1 MAGTIE
7 IRLALIGLSS
17 NLGLQGVGNQ
27 DSTTMADSTF
37 DAATGARDDEVVEA
51 VLRERAAHLPARD
64 GAAESAVLARLAQA
78 LADTPE
84 HVLQLLADAV
94 RALCGADA
102 VVVAVRDGTDGSDGG
117 TVRWCVVSGALAGH
131 EGERWGLDECAC
143 GTVIRADGAVL
154 LEQPADTV
162 PSLRACGVPVAE
174 FLGVPWHL
182 HGGAAG
188 ALAAVLADDGA
199 HFDAEDLRRL
209 RTCAAFAAAAHQASG
224 GDIERKVE
232 ERLRPVLATKEHL
245 EREVEESRAAERL
258 LREHKALIDATL
270 SISTVGVL
278 YFDIDGTVHDVN
290 AAFERMTGY
299 TRAELRTMPNWRDM
313 TPSEFWDV
321 SARALR
327 DLIDKGVTLP
337 YTKQMKRKD
346 GSRWW
351 GLFAP
356 ARISGDGA
364 NARCVLFVIDVTE
377 NKETEARLAESEERF
392 RAMVE
397 GFAQTVWETDAHGR
411 VVTGSPTWTT
421 YTGQAESASLGVGW
435 IEAVHPD
442 DRAYA
447 LREWRAAVGTRR
459 ILNAEFRVQMASGG
473 WRWTNARAAPLFN
486 RDGSVRKWVGMHID
500 VDERRRTQA
509 ALAESERRYRMLF
522 EAMDEGFLLAT
533 VRFDDT
539 GRPAGLDYAE
549 ANPAAVRM
557 ANIAYVGPG
566 QLRMRPEH
574 EPCWLDACAQVVR
587 TGVSSRSQC
596 FSQPLASWYDFFVY
610 PVGGRQVPRVAILFH
625 DITVRRRAE
634 DALRESEGRFRAL
647 ADASPALVYQFD
659 TDGNVI
665 YLNQR
670 CVTDAVIAED
680 GKTGWKS
687 ITRPADMDAYL
698 RDVYDGIRTR
708 GAYTQR
714 VQTVVKDGSRHWFES
729 HASPWHSGDGEH
741 RGYVGISLDITGA
754 VQAEEALKEADR
766 RKDEFLATLAH
777 ELRNPLAPISNAV
790 QLMSRPDGRRQADR
804 VVEMVGRQVKQMARL
819 VDDLL
824 EVSRITRGKIELK
837 LERVP
842 FAEIVHGAVET
853 SQPMIDRAGHQL
865 AVALPEQPLVLEA
878 DRVRLTQVFAN
889 LLNNAAKYT
898 DTGGRIW
905 LDARREDGQVV
916 ATVRDTGIGIP
927 ADALPC
933 VFDMFAQAHR
943 SAGKGQGGLGIG
955 LTMVRSL
962 VEMHHGT
969 VEARSAG
976 PGQGSEFIVRLP
988 LAPERDV
995 DDDAPPLGQARPAA
1009 PFHGQRILVVDDNRD
1024 AADTL
1029 GLLLEADGA
1038 EVRVVYDGRAA
1049 LAMADSFQPTSVLLD
1064 LGMPGMDGYEVA
1076 RRLRQDER
1084 FAGVRIAALT
1094 GWGQDADRRQTHTRG
1109 FSHHLTKPVSLEE
1122 LHQILV

>member
-1 MAGTIE
+1 
-7 IRLALIGLSS
+7 
-17 NLGLQGVGNQ
+17 
-27 DSTTMADSTF
+27 MADSTP
-37 DAATGARDDEVVEA
+37 DAATGVRDDEVVEA

-64 GAAESAVLARLAQA
+64 GPAEMDVMARLAQA

-84 HVLQLLADAV
+84 HVLQHLADAA

-102 VVVAVRDGTDGSDGG
+102 VVVAARDGHDGG

-154 LEQPADTV
+154 MEQPADKF
-162 PSLRACGVPVAE
+162 PSLRASGVPVAE
-174 FLGVPWHL
+174 FLGVPWRV

-188 ALAAVLADDGA
+188 ALAAVLADGGA
-199 HFDAEDLRRL
+199 RFDAADLHRL
-209 RTCAAFAAAAHQASG
+209 RACAAFAAAAHQAG
-224 GDIERKVE
+224 GGRAGADGGEIERKVE
-232 ERLRPVLATKEHL
+232 ERLRPVLESKEHL

-270 SISTVGVL
+270 TISTVGVL
-278 YFDIDGTVHDVN
+278 YFDIDGTVRDVN

-299 TRAELRTMPNWRDM
+299 TRDELRTMPNWRAM
-313 TPSEFWDV
+313 TPPEFWDV

-327 DLIDKGVTLP
+327 DLIDNGVTSP

-356 ARISGDGA
+356 ARISGEGA

-411 VVTGSPTWTT
+411 VVTGSPSWTA
-421 YTGQAESASLGVGW
+421 YTGQPESASLGVGW

-442 DRAYA
+442 DRAYV

-459 ILNAEFRVQMASGG
+459 TLNAEFRVQMASGG

-533 VRFDDT
+533 VRFDET
-539 GRPAGLDYAE
+539 GRPTGLDYAE

-566 QLRMRPEH
+566 QLRIRPEH

-596 FSQPLASWYDFFVY
+596 FSQPLGSWYDFFVY
-610 PVGGRQVPRVAILFH
+610 PVGGRQLPRVAILFH
-625 DITVRRRAE
+625 DITVKKRAE

-659 TDGNVI
+659 VDGNVI

-670 CVTDAVIAED
+670 CVTDAQSLDPGAED

-687 ITRPADMDAYL
+687 IARPDDMDAYL
-698 RDVYDGIRTR
+698 RDVYEGIRER
-708 GAYTQR
+708 GTFTQR
-714 VQTVVKDGSRHWFES
+714 IETVVKDGSRHWFES
-729 HASPWHSGDGEH
+729 HASPWHSGDGAH

-766 RKDEFLATLAH
+766 RKDEFLAMLAH

-790 QLMSRPDGRRQADR
+790 QLMRRPDGRRQSDR

-842 FAEIVHGAVET
+842 FAEIVHSAAET

-865 AVALPEQPLVLEA
+865 AVALPEAPLVLEA

-905 LDARREDGQVV
+905 FDARRDDGQVV

-943 SAGKGQGGLGIG
+943 SAGRGQGGLGIG

-976 PGQGSEFIVRLP
+976 PDQGSEFIVRLP
-988 LAPERDV
+988 LAPELDA
-995 DDDAPPLGQARPAA
+995 DDTAPQLGEARPAA
-1009 PFHGQRILVVDDNRD
+1009 PFYGQRILVVDDNRD

-1029 GLLLEADGA
+1029 GLLLEADGG

-1049 LAMADSFQPTSVLLD
+1049 LAMAETFQPTSVLLD

-1084 FAGVRIAALT
+1084 LAGTRIVALT
-1094 GWGQDADRRQTHTRG
+1094 GWGQDADRRQTRNRG
-1109 FSHHLTKPVSLEE
+1109 FSHHLTKPVSMED
-1122 LHQILV
+1122 LHRILA

>member
-1 MAGTIE
+1 M
-7 IRLALIGLSS
+7 
-17 NLGLQGVGNQ
+17 
-27 DSTTMADSTF
+27 
-37 DAATGARDDEVVEA
+37 
-51 VLRERAAHLPARD
+51 
-64 GAAESAVLARLAQA
+64 
-78 LADTPE
+78 
-84 HVLQLLADAV
+84 
-94 RALCGADA
+94 
-102 VVVAVRDGTDGSDGG
+102 
-117 TVRWCVVSGALAGH
+117 
-131 EGERWGLDECAC
+131 
-143 GTVIRADGAVL
+143 
-154 LEQPADTV
+154 
-162 PSLRACGVPVAE
+162 
-174 FLGVPWHL
+174 
-182 HGGAAG
+182 
-188 ALAAVLADDGA
+188 
-199 HFDAEDLRRL
+199 
-209 RTCAAFAAAAHQASG
+209 
-224 GDIERKVE
+224 
-232 ERLRPVLATKEHL
+232 
-245 EREVEESRAAERL
+245 
-258 LREHKALIDATL
+258 
-270 SISTVGVL
+270 
-278 YFDIDGTVHDVN
+278 
-290 AAFERMTGY
+290 
-299 TRAELRTMPNWRDM
+299 
-313 TPSEFWDV
+313 
-321 SARALR
+321 
-327 DLIDKGVTLP
+327 
-337 YTKQMKRKD
+337 
-346 GSRWW
+346 
-351 GLFAP
+351 
-356 ARISGDGA
+356 
-364 NARCVLFVIDVTE
+364 
-377 NKETEARLAESEERF
+377 
-392 RAMVE
+392 
-397 GFAQTVWETDAHGR
+397 
-411 VVTGSPTWTT
+411 
-421 YTGQAESASLGVGW
+421 
-435 IEAVHPD
+435 
-442 DRAYA
+442 
-447 LREWRAAVGTRR
+447 
-459 ILNAEFRVQMASGG
+459 
-473 WRWTNARAAPLFN
+473 ARAA
-486 RDGSVRKWVGMHID
+486 SV
-500 VDERRRTQA
+500 
-509 ALAESERRYRMLF
+509 
-522 EAMDEGFLLAT
+522 
-533 VRFDDT
+533 
-539 GRPAGLDYAE
+539 
-549 ANPAAVRM
+549 
-557 ANIAYVGPG
+557 
-566 QLRMRPEH
+566 
-574 EPCWLDACAQVVR
+574 
-587 TGVSSRSQC
+587 
-596 FSQPLASWYDFFVY
+596 VY
-610 PVGGRQVPRVAILFH
+610 KRQF
-625 DITVRRRAE
+625 
-634 DALRESEGRFRAL
+634 G
-647 ADASPALVYQFD
+647 
-659 TDGNVI
+659 
-665 YLNQR
+665 
-670 CVTDAVIAED
+670 
-680 GKTGWKS
+680 
-687 ITRPADMDAYL
+687 
-698 RDVYDGIRTR
+698 
-708 GAYTQR
+708 
-714 VQTVVKDGSRHWFES
+714 S

-865 AVALPEQPLVLEA
+865 AVALPGQPLVLEA

-1094 GWGQDADRRQTHTRG
+1094 GWGQDADRRQTRTRG